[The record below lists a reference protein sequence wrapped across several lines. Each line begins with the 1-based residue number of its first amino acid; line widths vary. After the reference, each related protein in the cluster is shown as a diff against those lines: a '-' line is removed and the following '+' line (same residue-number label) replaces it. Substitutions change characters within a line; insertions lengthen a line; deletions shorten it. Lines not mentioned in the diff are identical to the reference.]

1 MHPHMRCPADIRR
14 SIVAIARSCTLT
26 QVWLVQVLLAL
37 MLFSIAPVLHGDDST
52 RHALVIGNSAYRY
65 GHLKNPANDARAMAR
80 ALQNLGFRTELQVDA
95 NQRDM
100 EQAIDR
106 LGQHIRQGGTG
117 LFYFAGHGLEVGG
130 ENYLVPLGVDILSEQ
145 DVRYKAVALG
155 QVMDRMQQARNGLNI
170 VILDACRNNP
180 LPKKS
185 RSLSRGL
192 ANVDAPRGSI
202 VAYATSPGSVA
213 DDGEGR
219 HSPYT
224 QVLLDKMQVPG
235 LKIEDVFKEVLKGV
249 HQQTRGGQTPWV
261 SSSFV
266 GDFYFSGPVS
276 ITVNSPTIVVSPP
289 APAPKADVAHPA
301 GSKSPT
307 RVACVY
313 PLLDAVPGIG
323 EISTNDLVYVANNR
337 RCKDG
342 ETLKITGGSLRTGQ
356 ARKYECVVCE
366 AP

>member
-1 MHPHMRCPADIRR
+1 M
-14 SIVAIARSCTLT
+14 AITRAYALT
-26 QVWLVQVLLAL
+26 QVWLVQLLLAL
-37 MLFSIAPVLHGDDST
+37 VLFSVSPILRGDDST

-80 ALQNLGFRTELQVDA
+80 ALQNLGFRTELLVDA

-106 LGQHIRQGGTG
+106 LGHHIRLGGTG
-117 LFYFAGHGLEVGG
+117 LFYFAGHGVEVGG

-155 QVMDRMQQARNGLNI
+155 QVMDRMQQAQNGLNI

-213 DDGEGR
+213 DDGYGR

-224 QVLLDKMQVPG
+224 QVLLDKIQVPG

-249 HQQTRGGQTPWV
+249 HQQTRGVQTPWV

-276 ITVNSPTIVVSPP
+276 ITVNSPTIVVTPA
-289 APAPKADVAHPA
+289 APAPKSDIAHAA
-301 GSKSPT
+301 GSKSSD
-307 RVACVY
+307 RVSCVY
-313 PLLDAVPGIG
+313 PLLDTVPGIG
-323 EISTNDLVYVANNR
+323 EISTNEVVYVANNR

-366 AP
+366 MP